1 MKELQSDQRLYF
13 QNSINVSLNNQK
25 HVMIFYEN
33 YYDLSHDL
41 SKYLENEYIDYE
53 FKLIYKYF
61 EIYNNYIDNY
71 IRNIN
76 QEIISLEKS
85 VQHILKNKYDSFMN
99 NYSKNISD
107 FVTYDYIKIYR
118 YNHSQCLNYQNMQLN
133 DALTKD
139 LKNSNLIKNLLPIFL
154 IIAHLIKLNFYLQMK
169 MEPIVLLYLISLIM
183 KLLISY
189 MQKII

>member
-25 HVMIFYEN
+25 HVMIFYDY
-33 YYDLSHDL
+33 YYDLSNDF

-76 QEIISLEKS
+76 QEIISL
-85 VQHILKNKYDSFMN
+85 
-99 NYSKNISD
+99 
-107 FVTYDYIKIYR
+107 
-118 YNHSQCLNYQNMQLN
+118 
-133 DALTKD
+133 
-139 LKNSNLIKNLLPIFL
+139 
-154 IIAHLIKLNFYLQMK
+154 
-169 MEPIVLLYLISLIM
+169 
-183 KLLISY
+183 
-189 MQKII
+189 